1 MFSNYLFHFVQPIL
15 EYSDIIWDNCTQYEK
30 DELDTIQLEAARIVS
45 GTTKLVSSASLYM
58 ELGWESLSSRRRKHK
73 LVMFYKM
80 INGLCPDYL
89 TEMVPERVS
98 QISSYNLRNSDDYL
112 TIRTCS
118 QLYFILSFFF
128 FFFTSVVRE
137 WNALPQACRGA
148 ISLESFKKSLNT
160 EPTRKPSYYF
170 IGDRYSQINHV

>member
-1 MFSNYLFHFVQPIL
+1 MRKLKFVLDRKSLQTIYFTFVRPIL

-30 DELDTIQLEAARIVS
+30 DELDKMQLEAARIVS

-89 TEMVPERVS
+89 AEMVPESVS

-112 TIRTCS
+112 TIRTSS
-118 QLYFILSFFF
+118 QLYFNSFF
-128 FFFTSVVRE
+128 
-137 WNALPQACRGA
+137 L
-148 ISLESFKKSLNT
+148 LL
-160 EPTRKPSYYF
+160 
-170 IGDRYSQINHV
+170 